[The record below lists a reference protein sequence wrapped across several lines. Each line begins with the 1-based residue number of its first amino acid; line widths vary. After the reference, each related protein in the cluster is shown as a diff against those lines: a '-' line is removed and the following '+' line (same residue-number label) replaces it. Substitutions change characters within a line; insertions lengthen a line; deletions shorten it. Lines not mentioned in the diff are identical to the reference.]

1 MTRSSVRSTFGVIDH
16 TKYHNIWF
24 CVMQM
29 TPRPVPPWLSGVLS
43 ELELDRPTIVTSD
56 AVAEIRERLGV
67 KPAAHRI
74 VEELHRRGWLLD
86 TGVQGAWEFVPAER
100 AGAISSGDPFL
111 ALRATLETIPEVAA
125 SVALGSAL
133 WLLDLADRSPDRPE
147 VALPKRVH
155 VPVALKR
162 HYRVVHH
169 DVRLEP
175 LKVQRLP
182 VHRAATVLVHLAAK
196 PTDVRSWGSILASLP
211 ALVAQAPDEEIH
223 SELEGRTKAT
233 RVRFAYLVAGI
244 APDLVER
251 LSIRPPEG
259 KVWFGPRAPLRR
271 HSARWRVADTILPF
285 PPPGSEGEE

>member
-1 MTRSSVRSTFGVIDH
+1 M
-16 TKYHNIWF
+16 WF
-24 CVMQM
+24 YVMQM
-29 TPRPVPPWLSGVLS
+29 TPRSVPQWLAGFLS
-43 ELELDRPTIVTSD
+43 ELELDRPAIVTSD

-67 KPAAHRI
+67 KPAPHRI
-74 VEELHRRGWLLD
+74 VEELRRRGWLLD

-111 ALRATLETIPEVAA
+111 ALRATLETISEVAV
-125 SVALGSAL
+125 SVALGSAV
-133 WLLDLADRSPDRPE
+133 WLLNMADRAPDRPE
-147 VALPKRVH
+147 VALPKGAH

-169 DVRLEP
+169 NARLEP

-182 VHRAATVLVHLAAK
+182 VHRAATILVHLAAR
-196 PTDVRSWGSILASLP
+196 PTDVRSWGSMLAALP
-211 ALVAQAPDEEIH
+211 ELVAQAPEEEIH

-244 APDLVER
+244 APDLIEA
-251 LSIRPPEG
+251 LSIRPGG

-271 HSARWRVADTILPF
+271 HNARWRVADTILPF
-285 PPPGSEGEE
+285 PPPGSEGEG